1 MERVELAAIIKTVE
15 KRGLVKLV
23 KYCNIEEIMK
33 ESLSISNANG
43 TFQKLQKSKFI
54 QKLKLMP
61 IDPRVCVAIV
71 DMGMVWNDLLLPE
84 KIEKKL
90 TLRSTLGWI

>member
-1 MERVELAAIIKTVE
+1 MKKKKETSTLGKNKVITGIMERVELAAIIETVE
-15 KRGLVKLV
+15 KSGLVKLV
-23 KYCNIEEIMK
+23 KYYNIEEIMK

-54 QKLKLMP
+54 QKLNLMP

-71 DMGMVWNDLLLPE
+71 GMGMV
-84 KIEKKL
+84 
-90 TLRSTLGWI
+90 